1 MNRSIELYLGLLYGN
16 KEYNT
21 SKITLYQSGTNY
33 SVTPKSATI
42 PEEGGEVTFTVTS
55 FFPLNYNEVTGGTL
69 NVISDTE
76 LEVTCSLPENKG
88 ETRTHTAVL
97 SSTLDSGLLP
107 ITLPE
112 ITQEGMY
119 LNVYAGDITSL
130 PAKRGQLIVDVDS
143 NIDWSVSADN
153 CLVAFNNAD
162 NSWTESLSGSDHNM
176 FFVKYDE
183 WFTYSGPRTL
193 ALTFTSA
200 LGEKVFT
207 VPQLNESP

>member
-1 MNRSIELYLGLLYGN
+1 MDRSIELYLGLLYGN

-33 SVTPKSATI
+33 YVTPESATI
-42 PEEGGEVTFTVTS
+42 PETGGEVTFTVTS
-55 FFPLNYNEVTGGTL
+55 IYPLNYNEVTGGTL

-119 LNVYAGDITSL
+119 LNISAGDLTSL

-162 NSWTESLSGSDHNM
+162 NSWTESLS
-176 FFVKYDE
+176 
-183 WFTYSGPRTL
+183 
-193 ALTFTSA
+193 
-200 LGEKVFT
+200 
-207 VPQLNESP
+207 